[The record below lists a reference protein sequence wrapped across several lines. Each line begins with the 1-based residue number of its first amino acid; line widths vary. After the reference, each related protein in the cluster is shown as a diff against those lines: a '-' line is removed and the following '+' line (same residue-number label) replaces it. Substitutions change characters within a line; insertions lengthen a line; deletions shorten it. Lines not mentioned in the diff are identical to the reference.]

1 MISVSS
7 RLDLR
12 TQSLID
18 PIHHLGQAPPIIYL
32 PFLQSQYRG
41 TAATP
46 ASLEVRLSR
55 TGLVSAAQ
63 LRQVIRAAS
72 PALDA
77 PRIRTQRELVNRS
90 LVQEHMLAVI
100 SVGFGGLGL
109 LLATVGLA
117 GTVSHSITR
126 RTKECGIRMA
136 LGSQKSELVWMIMRQ
151 SLMPV
156 IVGVAIGIPT
166 SLAAMRLLSSV
177 LFGIEPG
184 SPFAV
189 TAAVLALSTA
199 AVISAVVPA
208 IRASRIEP
216 AITIR
221 YE

>member
-1 MISVSS
+1 
-7 RLDLR
+7 
-12 TQSLID
+12 
-18 PIHHLGQAPPIIYL
+18 
-32 PFLQSQYRG
+32 
-41 TAATP
+41 
-46 ASLEVRLSR
+46 
-55 TGLVSAAQ
+55 
-63 LRQVIRAAS
+63 
-72 PALDA
+72 
-77 PRIRTQRELVNRS
+77 
-90 LVQEHMLAVI
+90 
-100 SVGFGGLGL
+100 
-109 LLATVGLA
+109 
-117 GTVSHSITR
+117 
-126 RTKECGIRMA
+126 MA